1 MVEMQQSIGI
11 PSTTRTTYSTS
22 ATLNRF
28 GTLAYYDLT
37 VYVQNMVVAN
47 IFPALSAADLH

>member
-1 MVEMQQSIGI
+1 MVEMKQSIGI

-37 VYVQNMVVAN
+37 VSTGNSM
-47 IFPALSAADLH
+47 